1 MAGRNRIRI
10 AKLFPI
16 NAGIAV
22 LLAVFICASVTWPIQ
37 EYAQQPIPAETASAP
52 AASTPAASLLNLS
65 STPKTDFTMLA
76 SNYRPGNDIAGL
88 GAYSHAATLPAFNVP
103 KLADSPDGGVAVAS
117 TTTEGRH
124 IRKGYLVLGILG
136 VGAAVAGGAAL
147 ALSGDVHGKSSVAN
161 TVHGDLH
168 TTGMVM
174 IPAGAAVAALGFI
187 FAFRHNK

>member
-37 EYAQQPIPAETASAP
+37 EYAQQPIPAETAAV
-52 AASTPAASLLNLS
+52 STPANSLLTQS
-65 STPKTDFTMLA
+65 SAPQKDFQTLAFNWTP
-76 SNYRPGNDIAGL
+76 SNGIAEL
-88 GAYSHAATLPAFNVP
+88 GQYSHSTGASTLPAFNVP
-103 KLADSPDGGVAVAS
+103 KLADQPDGGAALTS
-117 TTTEGRH
+117 TPTESRH

-136 VGAAVAGGAAL
+136 VGAAVAGGM
-147 ALSGDVHGKSSVAN
+147 ALSLSGEVHGKSAVAN

-168 TTGMVM
+168 TVGMVM
-174 IPAGAAVAALGFI
+174 IPTGAAVAALGFI
-187 FAFRHNK
+187 FAFRHR